1 MDSNKRDFPTKPFIA
16 PWYQCARTKGG
27 MLFKSGNSMVV
38 FEGKAADV
46 LLPVLL
52 PLLDGTRSVK
62 EIHECVGEAVIPATQ
77 KALDMLHDRQLL
89 SEGSLFLDHP
99 SVVRKTMHFLQSQ
112 GGYSKEPSLTQGD
125 LPKALVDTRL
135 GVIGAGLVAT
145 EVTRLLKLSGV
156 ETITRLDWT
165 ANDNLAQEVDLVIVA
180 PREKELNSL
189 REWNKRSLSTGIS
202 WMQVL
207 PFDGR
212 FGSVGPHYVPAETA
226 CYKCYLMRLASN
238 VDYRKE
244 LAAWQQAV
252 ENGSVAPPEI
262 AVPLQMDFIL
272 ACVASFQVLLWIAA
286 KRSNLVNR
294 FCAIE
299 LGQQGMG
306 FTYHNIYRV
315 PRCPECSCFARQGSP
330 LPWYEAANVNE

>member
-1 MDSNKRDFPTKPFIA
+1 MDSNNRVFPTKPFLA
-16 PWYQCARTKGG
+16 PWYQCARVKGG

-38 FEGKAADV
+38 FEGKAAEV

-89 SEGSLFLDHP
+89 SEGSLLMDHP
-99 SVVRKTMHFLQSQ
+99 SIVRKTMHFLQSQ
-112 GGYSKEPSLTQGD
+112 GNYSKESSLTQAD
-125 LPKALVDTRL
+125 LPKALGETRL
-135 GVIGAGLVAT
+135 GVIGTGLVAA
-145 EVTRLLKLSGV
+145 EIARLLKLSGV

-165 ANDNLAQEVDLVIVA
+165 ASDILSDKFDLVIVA
-180 PREKELNSL
+180 PREKELGYL
-189 REWNKRSLSTGIS
+189 HEWNRRSLSAGIS
-202 WMQVL
+202 WLQVL

-212 FGSVGPHYVPAETA
+212 FGVVGPYYVPAETA
-226 CYKCYLMRLASN
+226 CYKCYLLRLASN
-238 VDYRKE
+238 VEYRKE
-244 LAAWQQAV
+244 LTAWQLAV
-252 ENGSVAPPEI
+252 EHGTVSPPEV

-272 ACVASFQVLLWIAA
+272 ACAASFEVLLWIAA
-286 KRSNLVNR
+286 RQGNLVNR
-294 FCAIE
+294 FCAID
-299 LGQQGMG
+299 LGQQGIG

-330 LPWYEAANVNE
+330 LPWHEVTYVNE